1 MITFSQ
7 FPLSYY
13 TLVTCLAKNSL
24 YIVLCRFFLLLDVLI
39 YTSMITVL
47 TSLIECWSTILI
59 SSSDMTS
66 WYRAIM
72 GSWWRTSCLDQYIG
86 IDVRLYL
93 QCSLD
98 NALGLC
104 KPENIHYRKNQ
115 KGKKSIQKLT
125 LLIHIHINHG
135 LNERYV
141 HQSGKWILTLHG
153 IVYEL
158 PDHILIS
165 SFDLSWFYSCM
176 IN

>member
-7 FPLSYY
+7 FPLSY

-39 YTSMITVL
+39 DTSMITIL

-115 KGKKSIQKLT
+115 KGKKINSKVNTVNPYSYKPRIEWKVCTSVWEMNIDVTWNCLRTTWSHFNFQFWFE
-125 LLIHIHINHG
+125 LI
-135 LNERYV
+135 LFLY
-141 HQSGKWILTLHG
+141 
-153 IVYEL
+153 
-158 PDHILIS
+158 D
-165 SFDLSWFYSCM
+165 
-176 IN
+176 

>member
-1 MITFSQ
+1 MLGKEFI
-7 FPLSYY
+7 
-13 TLVTCLAKNSL
+13 V
-24 YIVLCRFFLLLDVLI
+24 YIVLCRFFLLLDVFI
-39 YTSMITVL
+39 DTSMITVL

-153 IVYEL
+153 IASEL